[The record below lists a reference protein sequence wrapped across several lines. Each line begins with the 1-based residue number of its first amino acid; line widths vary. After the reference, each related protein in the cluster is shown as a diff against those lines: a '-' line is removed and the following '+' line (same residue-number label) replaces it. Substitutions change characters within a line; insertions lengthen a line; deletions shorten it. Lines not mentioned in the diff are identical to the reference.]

1 LDNSEIKSI
10 LQTLGERVPPGSQL
24 ILIGGGALA
33 LLGSP
38 RLTVDIDFIG
48 DDVNPSELHRFIMEI
63 AKELKIDA
71 EPVPLDRFVPLPKGS
86 LQRQIRIGQFG
97 NLEIYVA
104 DPYSIALSKLD
115 RGFDTD
121 FDDIIFLIQLNLVS
135 FNELEQIISDALPDA
150 RKYDLDPD
158 IQEHLKELKK
168 RIG

>member
-1 LDNSEIKSI
+1 LDNSEIKSL

-38 RLTVDIDFIG
+38 RLTVDIDFVG
-48 DDVNPSELHRFIMEI
+48 DDVHPSELHQSIMEI

-71 EPVPLDRFVPLPKGS
+71 EPVPLDRLVPLSMGGPE
-86 LQRQIRIGQFG
+86 RHIRIGQFG
-97 NLEIYVA
+97 NLDVYVA

-121 FDDIIFLIQLNLVS
+121 VDDIVFLIQQNLVS
-135 FNELEQIISDALPDA
+135 LNELERIMHNALPYA

-158 IQEHLKELKK
+158 IQEHFKELKK
-168 RIG
+168 RIA